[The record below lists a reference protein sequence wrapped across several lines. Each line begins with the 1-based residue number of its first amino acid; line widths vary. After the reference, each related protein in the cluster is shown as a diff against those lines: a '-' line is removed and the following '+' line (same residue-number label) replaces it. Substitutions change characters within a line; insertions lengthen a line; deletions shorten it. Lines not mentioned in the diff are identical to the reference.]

1 MEVFLS
7 SAREEA
13 GEKSLKWAAI
23 QRLPTGHRLR
33 RGILTAENGEA
44 KEVDIESLDE
54 QQLKN
59 LLDKLLN
66 QDEDNEKFLMK
77 LKDRFVRVG
86 IEFPK
91 IEAWMEGVNV
101 DAEAYIGSRAL
112 PTLYHF
118 TINFFEGLLNYCHI
132 IKGKKKPFSILHDV
146 SGIIKPGRTTL
157 LLGPPGSGKT
167 TLLLAMA
174 GRLSSDVKLSG
185 RVTYNGHGMDDF
197 IPQRTSAYI
206 SQHDEHIGEMT
217 VRETL
222 AFSARCQG
230 VGPRYEMLAELSRRE
245 KEANI
250 KPDSDIDIFLKIL
263 GLEICAD
270 IMVGDEMRRG
280 ISGGQRKRVTVGLDS
295 STTFQIVNS
304 IRQAI
309 HILEATAVISLL
321 QPAPETYELFED
333 IILLSDGQVAYQGPR
348 ENALEFFESM
358 GFKCPERKGEAD
370 FLQEVTSRK
379 DQEQYW
385 ANKDIPYAYVT
396 VKEFADAFKSFH
408 IGQKLGDELAI
419 PFDKAKNHPAALTTT
434 KYGVGKKELLKACIS
449 RESLLMQRGSAF
461 YIFKM
466 FQVIFMALLMMSLYV
481 RTKKHR
487 NTTMGAQIVMGAL
500 FFTMATII
508 FDKTISAIAFGKPQA
523 VISEET
529 LVEKHS
535 GGKENPVEK
544 HSDRKEKDIEL
555 SHNEKTSSGRLERG
569 AEIQRSASSESSLAA
584 RSRRDGFNQNKKQ
597 GMVLPFEP
605 LSITFDDISYA
616 VDMPQEMKSEGVTE
630 NRLTLL
636 KGLSGAFRPG
646 VLTALMGVSG
656 AGKSTLMDVLA
667 GRKTGGYIEGSIMI
681 SGYPKKQETF
691 ACIAAPEVDITTKKW
706 VLFCVGNRAME
717 MVSRSTQ
724 EEVDEESLKW
734 AAIQRLPTERRI
746 RRGILT
752 EEDEEAKEVDI
763 KSLGLQQLKNLLERL
778 VKNGQEED
786 NEKFLLKL
794 KNRFDRVGIEIP
806 KIEVRFDSLNV
817 DTEAYV
823 GSRALPTLL
832 NFTINF
838 FEGLSNYFHIIQ
850 GRKKAFSILRDAS
863 GIIKPGRMT
872 LLLGPPSSG
881 KTTLLLA
888 LAGRLSSDLKFS
900 GRVTYNGH
908 GMEDFVPQR
917 ASAYISQHDEH
928 IGEMT
933 VRETLAFSARCQGVG
948 PRYEMLAELSRREK
962 EANIKPDPDI
972 DILMKVRKV
981 DSQRPGFTLMAVS
994 LEGQEANV
1002 ITEYILKILGLESC
1016 ADTMVGDEM
1025 RRGISG
1031 GQRKRVTVGEML
1043 VGPARA
1049 LFMDEI
1055 STGLDSST
1063 TFQIVNSLRQAIH
1076 TLEGTAVIS
1085 LLQPAPET
1093 YDLFDDIILLSDGQV
1108 VYQGPRENALEFFE
1122 SMGFKCPER
1131 KGVADFL
1138 QEVTSRKDQQ
1148 QYWANKDIP
1157 YAYITVKEF
1166 ADAFQSFH
1174 IGQKLGDEL
1183 AIPFDKA
1190 KGHPA
1195 ALTTKKY
1202 GVGKKELLK
1211 ACISRELLLM
1221 KRNSFF
1227 YIFKMV
1233 QLIVVALLMM
1243 TLYLQTKKHRNTA
1256 TGGQIVMGALF
1267 FTICTIMFNGFAELA
1282 MTILKLPVFYKQRD
1296 LLFYPSWSYAVPTW
1310 ILKIPITFVEVAIWV
1325 SMTYYVGGF
1334 EPNFTRFLKQYFLLV
1349 CINQMA
1355 SGLFRF
1361 IAALGRNMTV
1371 ANTFGSF
1378 GLLLVIVLGGFVL
1391 SRDEVKKW
1399 WAWGYWLSP
1408 MMYGQNAIAVNE
1420 FLGKSW
1426 KHVLPNNTEPLG
1438 IMVLK
1443 SHGLFQEENWFWLG
1457 VGASIGFV
1465 FLFNFLFT
1473 LALSYLHPFGRPQA
1487 VISEEN
1493 PVEKHSDGKE
1503 KYIELL
1509 HNEKTSSERGAD
1521 FQSSLSSESS
1531 FAARSSSNEV
1541 NQNKK
1546 QGMVLPFEPLSITFD
1561 DISYAVDMHQGMKA
1575 QDVTENRLK
1584 LLKGVSGAFRP
1595 GVLTALMGVSGAGKT
1610 TLMDVLAGR
1619 KTGGYIEGSI
1629 MISGYTKKQETFAR
1643 ISGYCEQT
1651 DIHSPHITVYESL
1664 FYSAWL
1670 RLPLEVDN
1678 TTKKVMYLKSILEY
1692 KHNGY
1697 LLVLQ
1702 AYYLCNTYCLPVVP
1716 YTLPYTV

>member
-1 MEVFLS
+1 MEVF
-7 SAREEA
+7 
-13 GEKSLKWAAI
+13 
-23 QRLPTGHRLR
+23 
-33 RGILTAENGEA
+33 
-44 KEVDIESLDE
+44 
-54 QQLKN
+54 
-59 LLDKLLN
+59 
-66 QDEDNEKFLMK
+66 
-77 LKDRFVRVG
+77 
-86 IEFPK
+86 
-91 IEAWMEGVNV
+91 
-101 DAEAYIGSRAL
+101 
-112 PTLYHF
+112 
-118 TINFFEGLLNYCHI
+118 
-132 IKGKKKPFSILHDV
+132 
-146 SGIIKPGRTTL
+146 
-157 LLGPPGSGKT
+157 
-167 TLLLAMA
+167 
-174 GRLSSDVKLSG
+174 
-185 RVTYNGHGMDDF
+185 
-197 IPQRTSAYI
+197 
-206 SQHDEHIGEMT
+206 
-217 VRETL
+217 
-222 AFSARCQG
+222 
-230 VGPRYEMLAELSRRE
+230 
-245 KEANI
+245 
-250 KPDSDIDIFLKIL
+250 
-263 GLEICAD
+263 
-270 IMVGDEMRRG
+270 
-280 ISGGQRKRVTVGLDS
+280 
-295 STTFQIVNS
+295 
-304 IRQAI
+304 
-309 HILEATAVISLL
+309 
-321 QPAPETYELFED
+321 
-333 IILLSDGQVAYQGPR
+333 
-348 ENALEFFESM
+348 
-358 GFKCPERKGEAD
+358 
-370 FLQEVTSRK
+370 
-379 DQEQYW
+379 
-385 ANKDIPYAYVT
+385 
-396 VKEFADAFKSFH
+396 
-408 IGQKLGDELAI
+408 
-419 PFDKAKNHPAALTTT
+419 
-434 KYGVGKKELLKACIS
+434 
-449 RESLLMQRGSAF
+449 
-461 YIFKM
+461 
-466 FQVIFMALLMMSLYV
+466 
-481 RTKKHR
+481 
-487 NTTMGAQIVMGAL
+487 
-500 FFTMATII
+500 
-508 FDKTISAIAFGKPQA
+508 
-523 VISEET
+523 
-529 LVEKHS
+529 
-535 GGKENPVEK
+535 
-544 HSDRKEKDIEL
+544 
-555 SHNEKTSSGRLERG
+555 
-569 AEIQRSASSESSLAA
+569 
-584 RSRRDGFNQNKKQ
+584 
-597 GMVLPFEP
+597 
-605 LSITFDDISYA
+605 
-616 VDMPQEMKSEGVTE
+616 
-630 NRLTLL
+630 
-636 KGLSGAFRPG
+636 
-646 VLTALMGVSG
+646 
-656 AGKSTLMDVLA
+656 
-667 GRKTGGYIEGSIMI
+667 
-681 SGYPKKQETF
+681 
-691 ACIAAPEVDITTKKW
+691 
-706 VLFCVGNRAME
+706 
-717 MVSRSTQ
+717 SRSTQ

-746 RRGILT
+746 RKGILI

-763 KSLGLQQLKNLLERL
+763 QSLGLQQLKNLLEKL

-786 NEKFLLKL
+786 NKKFLLKL
-794 KNRFDRVGIEIP
+794 KNRFDRVGIEFP
-806 KIEVRFDSLNV
+806 KIEVRFNSLNV

-838 FEGLSNYFHIIQ
+838 FEGLSNYSHIIQ
-850 GRKKAFSILRDAS
+850 GRKKPFSILRDVS
-863 GIIKPGRMT
+863 GIIKPGRIT

-908 GMEDFVPQR
+908 GMEDFIPQR

-972 DILMKVRKV
+972 DILMK
-981 DSQRPGFTLMAVS
+981 AVS

-1016 ADTMVGDEM
+1016 ADIMVGDEM

-1049 LFMDEI
+1049 FFMDEI

-1131 KGVADFL
+1131 KGVADYL

-1227 YIFKMV
+1227 YMFKMV
-1233 QLIVVALLMM
+1233 QLIVLALVMM
-1243 TLYLQTKKHRNTA
+1243 TLYVQTKKHRNTA

-1325 SMTYYVGGF
+1325 SMTYYVVGF

-1391 SRDEVKKW
+1391 SRDEVKIW
-1399 WAWGYWLSP
+1399 WAWGYWISP
-1408 MMYGQNAIAVNE
+1408 MMYGQNAVAVNE

-1426 KHVLPNNTEPLG
+1426 KHVLPNNIEPLG

-1443 SHGLFQEENWFWLG
+1443 SHGLFPKDNWFWLG

-1465 FLFNFLFT
+1465 FLFNFLFA
-1473 LALSYLHPFGRPQA
+1473 LALSYLHRKHPTFSVIAFGKPQA

-1493 PVEKHSDGKE
+1493 PVEKHSDVKE
-1503 KYIELL
+1503 KYIELSN
-1509 HNEKTSSERGAD
+1509 NEKTSSGSVERGAD
-1521 FQSSLSSESS
+1521 FQRSLSSESS
-1531 FAARSSSNEV
+1531 FATRRV

-1546 QGMVLPFEPLSITFD
+1546 QGMVLPFVPLSITFD

-1584 LLKGVSGAFRP
+1584 LLKGLSGAFRP

-1619 KTGGYIEGSI
+1619 KTGGYIEGNI
-1629 MISGYTKKQETFAR
+1629 TISGYPKKQETFAR

-1651 DIHSPHITVYESL
+1651 DIHSPHITVNESL

-1678 TTKKVMYLKSILEY
+1678 TTKKMFVEEVMDLVELTSLRESIVGLPSINGLSTEQRKRLTIATELVANPSIIFMDEPTSGLDARAAAIVMRTVRNTVDTGRTVVCTIHQPSIDIFDAFDELYLLKSGGEEIYNGPIGHRASLLISYFEGIPGVKKIRDGINPATWMLEVTTAAQEAALGVNFSDVY
-1692 KHNGY
+1692 NNSELYRRNKAMIKELSKPQPMSKDLHFPTQYSQSFWTQCKACLWKQHWSYWRNPQY
-1697 LLVLQ
+1697 SAVRLLFSTFIALMFGTMFWDLGTKRRRQQDIFNAVGSIYASSLFIGIQ
-1702 AYYLCNTYCLPVVP
+1702 NAALVQPVVAIERTVF
-1716 YTLPYTV
+1716 YRERAAGMYSALPYAFGQLMIELPYVFAQAVIYGAIVYAMIGFESTVTKFFWYLFFTYFTFLYFTFFGMMTLAITPNYNIAAVVAAFFYTMWNLFSGFILPRTYIPAWWSWYYWACPFAWTLYGLIASQFGDIKDRLDSGQTVEEFLRSYFGFRKDFLGVVSIVTVGFTVLFGVSFAFSIKVLNFQKR

>member
-1 MEVFLS
+1 MG
-7 SAREEA
+7 A
-13 GEKSLKWAAI
+13 GAEPGGIYVYRFSISTL
-23 QRLPTGHRLR
+23 RLGHR
-33 RGILTAENGEA
+33 
-44 KEVDIESLDE
+44 
-54 QQLKN
+54 
-59 LLDKLLN
+59 
-66 QDEDNEKFLMK
+66 
-77 LKDRFVRVG
+77 
-86 IEFPK
+86 
-91 IEAWMEGVNV
+91 
-101 DAEAYIGSRAL
+101 
-112 PTLYHF
+112 
-118 TINFFEGLLNYCHI
+118 
-132 IKGKKKPFSILHDV
+132 
-146 SGIIKPGRTTL
+146 
-157 LLGPPGSGKT
+157 
-167 TLLLAMA
+167 
-174 GRLSSDVKLSG
+174 
-185 RVTYNGHGMDDF
+185 
-197 IPQRTSAYI
+197 
-206 SQHDEHIGEMT
+206 
-217 VRETL
+217 
-222 AFSARCQG
+222 
-230 VGPRYEMLAELSRRE
+230 
-245 KEANI
+245 
-250 KPDSDIDIFLKIL
+250 
-263 GLEICAD
+263 
-270 IMVGDEMRRG
+270 
-280 ISGGQRKRVTVGLDS
+280 
-295 STTFQIVNS
+295 
-304 IRQAI
+304 
-309 HILEATAVISLL
+309 
-321 QPAPETYELFED
+321 
-333 IILLSDGQVAYQGPR
+333 
-348 ENALEFFESM
+348 
-358 GFKCPERKGEAD
+358 
-370 FLQEVTSRK
+370 
-379 DQEQYW
+379 
-385 ANKDIPYAYVT
+385 
-396 VKEFADAFKSFH
+396 
-408 IGQKLGDELAI
+408 
-419 PFDKAKNHPAALTTT
+419 
-434 KYGVGKKELLKACIS
+434 
-449 RESLLMQRGSAF
+449 
-461 YIFKM
+461 
-466 FQVIFMALLMMSLYV
+466 
-481 RTKKHR
+481 
-487 NTTMGAQIVMGAL
+487 
-500 FFTMATII
+500 
-508 FDKTISAIAFGKPQA
+508 
-523 VISEET
+523 
-529 LVEKHS
+529 
-535 GGKENPVEK
+535 
-544 HSDRKEKDIEL
+544 
-555 SHNEKTSSGRLERG
+555 
-569 AEIQRSASSESSLAA
+569 
-584 RSRRDGFNQNKKQ
+584 
-597 GMVLPFEP
+597 
-605 LSITFDDISYA
+605 
-616 VDMPQEMKSEGVTE
+616 
-630 NRLTLL
+630 
-636 KGLSGAFRPG
+636 
-646 VLTALMGVSG
+646 
-656 AGKSTLMDVLA
+656 
-667 GRKTGGYIEGSIMI
+667 
-681 SGYPKKQETF
+681 
-691 ACIAAPEVDITTKKW
+691 
-706 VLFCVGNRAME
+706 NRAME
-717 MVSRSTQ
+717 VVSRSTQ

-823 GSRALPTLL
+823 ESRALPTLL

-850 GRKKAFSILRDAS
+850 GTKKPFSILHDVS

-888 LAGRLSSDLKFS
+888 LAGRLCSDLKFS

-917 ASAYISQHDEH
+917 TSAYISQHDEH
-928 IGEMT
+928 IGEIT

-972 DILMKVRKV
+972 DILMK
-981 DSQRPGFTLMAVS
+981 AVS

-1055 STGLDSST
+1055 SNGLDSST
-1063 TFQIVNSLRQAIH
+1063 TFQIVNSIRQAIH

-1093 YDLFDDIILLSDGQV
+1093 YDLFDDIILLSDGKV

-1122 SMGFKCPER
+1122 SMGLKCPER

-1227 YIFKMV
+1227 YMFKMV

-1282 MTILKLPVFYKQRD
+1282 MTILKLA
-1296 LLFYPSWSYAVPTW
+1296 SYAVPTW

-1325 SMTYYVGGF
+1325 SMTYYVVGF

-1391 SRDEVKKW
+1391 SR
-1399 WAWGYWLSP
+1399 
-1408 MMYGQNAIAVNE
+1408 VNE
-1420 FLGKSW
+1420 FLGKSR

-1443 SHGLFQEENWFWLG
+1443 SHGLFREENWFWLG

-1473 LALSYLHPFGRPQA
+1473 LALSYLRPFGKPQA

-1503 KYIELL
+1503 KYIELS

-1521 FQSSLSSESS
+1521 FQRSLSSESS
-1531 FAARSSSNEV
+1531 FAARSSGNDV
-1541 NQNKK
+1541 DQNKK

-1610 TLMDVLAGR
+1610 TLMDVLARR
-1619 KTGGYIEGSI
+1619 KTVGYIEGSI

-1678 TTKKVMYLKSILEY
+1678 TTKKMFVEEVMDLVELTSLRESIVGLPSINGLSTEQRKRLTIATELVANPSIIFMDEPTSGLDARAAAIVMRTVRNTVDTGRTVVCTIHQPSIDISDAFDELYLLKSGGEEIYVGPIGHRASLLISYFEGIRGVKKIRDGINPATWMLEVTTAAQEAALGVNFSDVDNNSELY
-1692 KHNGY
+1692 RRNKAMIKELSKPQPMSKDLQFPTQYSQSFWTQCKACLWKQHWSYWRNPQY
-1697 LLVLQ
+1697 SAVRLLFSTFIALMFGTMFWDLGSKRRRQQDIFNAVGSMYASSLFIGIQ
-1702 AYYLCNTYCLPVVP
+1702 NAALVQPVVAVERTVF
-1716 YTLPYTV
+1716 YRERAAGMYSALPYAFGQLMIELPYVFAQAVLYGAIVYAMIGFESTVTKFFWYLFFTYFTFLYFTFFGMMTLAITPNYKIAAVVASFFYTMWDLFSGFILPTTNIPVWWSWCYWACPFAWTLYGLIASQFGDIKDRLDSGQTVEEFLRSYFGCRNDFLGVVSIVTVGITVLFGVSFAFSIKALNFQKR